1 MDLSKD
7 SNTKSARR
15 PRIDVIQSTHASLAG
30 LRQSGILEPFRRTL
44 EFYSR
49 EFDVVLHSAD
59 SEDMS
64 VELGVDHRPMLL
76 PRTYGLRHLVYYGGL
91 VLRAR
96 GMNGIICVSGS
107 NIPTLGL
114 IKRIAQAPLYVIYR
128 WDYADVPQREFGAR
142 HWRAVLARCMESLAL
157 RSADLVAAG
166 TEELR
171 DKVTRVYRRPVYLL
185 PNWIDYEGIRPC
197 DPNERR
203 HRTVMYAGRLH
214 RIKGV
219 DSLLRAFARVQ
230 VEEADAELLICG
242 VGEQDV
248 ALRNLASEL
257 HLKHIQFLGGLEN
270 SSVLRL
276 MCSTGVF
283 VLPTVVRE
291 GQPRAVMEAL
301 TAGAACVVTDVPGSN
316 SLVKDQVTGLV
327 VPPGDETA
335 LADALLRLLRDPAL
349 QLRLGM
355 AGRDSMATFDFAAVM
370 ETETAA
376 LLSLSHRR
384 SWVARSA

>member
-1 MDLSKD
+1 M
-7 SNTKSARR
+7 
-15 PRIDVIQSTHASLAG
+15 
-30 LRQSGILEPFRRTL
+30 L

-49 EFDVVLHSAD
+49 EFEVVLHSAD

-64 VELGVDHRPMLL
+64 VELGVNHRPMSRL
-76 PRTYGLRHLVYYGGL
+76 PRAYGLRHLAYYGGL

-96 GMNGIICVSGS
+96 GMSGIIRVSGS

-114 IKRIAQAPLYVIYR
+114 VKRIAHAPLYVAYQY
-128 WDYADVPQREFGAR
+128 DYADLPQREFGIR
-142 HWRAVLARCMESLAL
+142 HWRAALARCMERLAL

-185 PNWIDYEGIRPC
+185 PNWIDYEAICPC

-203 HRTVMYAGRLH
+203 RQTVMYAGRLH
-214 RIKGV
+214 HIKGV
-219 DSLLRAFARVQ
+219 DVLLRAFARVQ
-230 VEEADAELLICG
+230 AEEPDAELLICG

-257 HLKHIQFLGGLEN
+257 HLQHVQFLGRLEN

-291 GQPRAVMEAL
+291 GQPVAVMEAM
-301 TAGAACVVTDVPGSN
+301 TAGAACVVTDVPGN
-316 SLVKDQVTGLV
+316 NDLVKDQVTGLV
-327 VPPGDETA
+327 VPPGDQAA
-335 LADALLRLLRDPAL
+335 LADALLSLFRDATL
-349 QLRLGM
+349 QRRLGM
-355 AGRDSMATFDFAAVM
+355 AGRDSLAAFDFAAVM

-376 LLSLSHRR
+376 LLSLSSRR
-384 SWVARSA
+384 S